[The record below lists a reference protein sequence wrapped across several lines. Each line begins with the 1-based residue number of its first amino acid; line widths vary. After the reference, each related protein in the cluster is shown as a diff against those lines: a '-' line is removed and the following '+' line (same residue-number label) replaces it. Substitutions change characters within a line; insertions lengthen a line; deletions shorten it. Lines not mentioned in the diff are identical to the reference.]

1 MANKYANPTY
11 NQIPHIVTNHPDTN
25 PEHWAIMICLFRVLK
40 DKPQCIY
47 SSEQLS
53 IDCRLSLRTTGRRL
67 PELAE
72 MGFITIT
79 GRSYNRRF
87 SLGLL
92 FNTSAKYAG
101 KELNTSA
108 NNDETSAKSA
118 YSTSHSGRD
127 TKNSTNISTKGTA
140 SLTQIQPPKVNPVN
154 QKEGQPPTQMDR
166 QEYAHNVKGFEWVG
180 KWVEPNPAQVNR
192 IRLVAD

>member
-1 MANKYANPTY
+1 M
-11 NQIPHIVTNHPDTN
+11 
-25 PEHWAIMICLFRVLK
+25 
-40 DKPQCIY
+40 
-47 SSEQLS
+47 
-53 IDCRLSLRTTGRRL
+53 
-67 PELAE
+67 
-72 MGFITIT
+72 
-79 GRSYNRRF
+79 RF

-127 TKNSTNISTKGTA
+127 TKNSTNISTKG
-140 SLTQIQPPKVNPVN
+140 
-154 QKEGQPPTQMDR
+154 
-166 QEYAHNVKGFEWVG
+166 FEWVG

-192 IRLVAD
+192 IRLIAD